1 MPIIT
6 AAAKLRQVLQDPNS
20 FVSAPG
26 VYDGVSARIAL
37 SVGFDTLYMVRYA
50 SLYGERNEM
59 KLSIY
64 ARPELVPPPRYM
76 GKQTWASAR

>member
-37 SVGFDTLYMVRYA
+37 NVGFDALYMVSGICALHPEKR
-50 SLYGERNEM
+50 GEKTKPTNR
-59 KLSIY
+59 
-64 ARPELVPPPRYM
+64 
-76 GKQTWASAR
+76 

>member
-37 SVGFDTLYMVRYA
+37 SVGFDALYMVRF
-50 SLYGERNEM
+50 LRQGGERKEEGEEKEEAN
-59 KLSIY
+59 
-64 ARPELVPPPRYM
+64 
-76 GKQTWASAR
+76 

>member
-37 SVGFDTLYMVRYA
+37 SVGFDALYMVR
-50 SLYGERNEM
+50 LLRQGGERKEEGEEKEEAN
-59 KLSIY
+59 
-64 ARPELVPPPRYM
+64 
-76 GKQTWASAR
+76 